1 MAVRFINV
9 DLDLES
15 KGPLDYLCLEL
26 SRGKDV
32 HHMHCGPNG
41 RGYSATLECANG
53 GETCEAESV
62 IHRFCEVVESLNE
75 RAMGEWKAAHLRT
88 FDIGYEVSGSD
99 LRWKTELRQATLTRV
114 VALGACIVFTVY
126 PVDGSKPSAEV

>member
-15 KGPLDYLCLEL
+15 KSPLDYLCLEL
-26 SRGKDV
+26 SSGKDV
-32 HHMHCGPNG
+32 HHLHCGPNG

-53 GETCEAESV
+53 GETCEAKSV
-62 IHRFCEVVESLNE
+62 IHRFCEAIEALDE
-75 RAMGEWKAAHLRT
+75 RAKGEWNAAHLRT

-99 LRWKTELRQATLTRV
+99 QRWNTQLRHATLTRV
-114 VALGACIVFTVY
+114 AALGASIAFTVY
-126 PVDGSKPSAEV
+126 PADESKTIR